1 MLEVKNLKK
10 IYDGNVEA
18 VKDISLRIE
27 KGQCFGLLGPNGA
40 GKSTTI
46 EMIEGIKTPSS
57 GEILWNGKE
66 VDQSFKEI
74 IGIQFQSTELQDL
87 ITVREALSMFASFYQ
102 GGLEIDEI
110 VGLCHLEEY
119 LDQYTNKISGG
130 QRQRLLVGIALIHD
144 PEIVFLDEP
153 TTGLDPQS
161 RRNFWDLI
169 NGIKKRNKTIILT
182 THYMEEAYQLC
193 DEIAIVDKGLIIS
206 QGNPKELLREHYR
219 GAHISFDLAEKENM
233 PNDFEFSVKDDRIS
247 FHTNDVNL
255 SLSTLISNNVNL
267 SSIEIHKQNLEDL
280 FVDITGKQLRD

>member
-1 MLEVKNLKK
+1 MLEIKDLKK
-10 IYDGNVEA
+10 TYEGKIEA
-18 VKDISLRIE
+18 VRGISLKIE

-46 EMIEGIKTPSS
+46 EMIEGIKTPTS
-57 GEILWNGKE
+57 GEILWEGNPVGPE
-66 VDQSFKEI
+66 FKEK

-87 ITVREALSMFASFYQ
+87 MTCREALEMFAAFYGNGVSF
-102 GGLEIDEI
+102 DEI
-110 VGLCHLEEY
+110 VKICYLEEY

-169 NGIKKRNKTIILT
+169 ENIKAKNKTIILT

-193 DEIAIVDKGLIIS
+193 DEIAIVDKGIIIS
-206 QGNPKELLREHYR
+206 QGNPKDLLRENYK
-219 GAHISFDLAEKENM
+219 GAHISIDSSQQASM
-233 PNDFEFSVKDDRIS
+233 PNGFEYQMKDGRIN
-247 FHTNDVNL
+247 FH
-255 SLSTLISNNVNL
+255 SNNVNESL
-267 SSIEIHKQNLEDL
+267 SELISSNVNLESVEIHKQTLEDL
-280 FVDITGKQLRD
+280 FVDITGKQLRE